1 MLNKLLCLLAV
12 IAFSYAQAATIES
25 RISDGPIANATLFR
39 HVVSIQRTDVV
50 NQINGHICG
59 GSLVTFSYVV
69 TAARCL
75 FTDGSILLST
85 SQLRVVAT
93 SQLNSIAA
101 ANTRSVANYTVHGS
115 YTGPPAY
122 VNDIAMIALVTP
134 FTSQFASLV
143 PLPGNNVKFEDY
155 AVCYVAGFGA
165 TSVQE
170 TSPNLELRSAIKYI
184 YNQDVCKSHFN
195 GSPGSV
201 NILFTMVCA
210 ASINMRNVGC
220 QGDEGNGLI
229 CNGVLAGVLSAT
241 DNCLATSLPEVYTR
255 VTEYSGWIR
264 SISGAPAISPTS
276 ILIAFSILL
285 YFKLL

>member
-115 YTGPPAY
+115 YTGPPA
-122 VNDIAMIALVTP
+122 
-134 FTSQFASLV
+134 LV

-155 AVCYVAGFGA
+155 AVCYIAGFGA

-170 TSPNLELRSAIKYI
+170 TIPNLELRSAIKYI

-276 ILIAFSILL
+276 ILITFSILL